1 MSAPRTSWWP
11 GSTRLGTVRSADSV
25 SSGGRAASS
34 VLASRAEALSEATR
48 LSTAPRASP
57 RKSRSWRRM
66 PALRATVTVVVTPL
80 ECQSKPSTQPK
91 AWNQYGSESR
101 RSTSSAP
108 YSATTC
114 PMTSR
119 ERRTMREK
127 SQAGALPPWRGS
139 CAKPVRMI
147 TRPGYPRAA
156 PGRVLLDADGAD
168 LLEVRDPPD
177 DLLDAVLEQRRHPV
191 PDR

>member
-48 LSTAPRASP
+48 LSTAPR
-57 RKSRSWRRM
+57 
-66 PALRATVTVVVTPL
+66 VTVVVTPV

-191 PDR
+191 PD